1 MGHED
6 AVILVPEYVEG
17 RLSGPIAAE
26 VGAHLASCADCSS
39 IEEGYRVISTT
50 LKAEAEAAGS
60 RHPSSDSLVAYATGL
75 GALGADAAALERHL
89 EQCADCASDAEAT
102 RAAARAHL
110 AESGRF
116 SRVRAS
122 AASMGSGA
130 RAAMAAGVVLAV
142 LAYPAYR
149 GLVGPGN
156 PPVTPEWG
164 GTIPLPI
171 VASGHRGAGPEAVSI
186 RIPEGQPFVAFA
198 VDPSLS
204 ESPRSTDR
212 FLFELQ
218 DESGRV
224 RFRHEIAGARM
235 EELLRPAGVV
245 VLVVPAKDLGPGRYA
260 LQMTRPGE
268 PDARESFHASI
279 ELTR

>member
-102 RAAARAHL
+102 RAAERIRTAIEHATHPK
-110 AESGRF
+110 
-116 SRVRAS
+116 V
-122 AASMGSGA
+122 
-130 RAAMAAGVVLAV
+130 AGLHD
-142 LAYPAYR
+142 
-149 GLVGPGN
+149 
-156 PPVTPEWG
+156 PVTASFGVATFPDHGATLDVLFLAADEALYRAKEG
-164 GTIPLPI
+164 GRNRTELAPI
-171 VASGHRGAGPEAVSI
+171 RGAA
-186 RIPEGQPFVAFA
+186 
-198 VDPSLS
+198 
-204 ESPRSTDR
+204 
-212 FLFELQ
+212 
-218 DESGRV
+218 
-224 RFRHEIAGARM
+224 
-235 EELLRPAGVV
+235 
-245 VLVVPAKDLGPGRYA
+245 
-260 LQMTRPGE
+260 
-268 PDARESFHASI
+268 
-279 ELTR
+279 